1 MQIKNLIVCF
11 ILISLLG
18 IGIGCK
24 KADLPVKDPVPIPVP
39 IVVVPDGVLK
49 DAVGFPVGTAI
60 ELSRMK
66 SNAAYAAIVKAEFNV
81 VTFGNEMK
89 NNFIVSNNGIF
100 DYSRADE
107 LFNIATTAGLS
118 VYGHTLAWHSQQAAA
133 YYKNFAG
140 ITVSSG
146 AELLLNA
153 DFESGSAT
161 NLSNW
166 SQYNAANGATI
177 TVGAG
182 ADEVRTGS
190 RSMKVVNPVA
200 NAGKQYQVQ
209 EASDLFTTEVGK
221 QYIVS
226 YWVKALTS
234 GGSIRLSS
242 GPTAQYQGDQNITT
256 AWSQVSW
263 TITANST
270 QTRILFDMGLVANTY
285 FIDDASVKEIVTAQ
299 PGGQVAVK
307 LDQALGNFITTTV
320 TRYKG
325 RVKAWD
331 VVNEMFA
338 GDGNIRNNSNTPNT
352 ASDVFVWSHYMG
364 RDFGLS
370 AFKYAKAADPDALLF
385 INDYNLESQPVKLD
399 SLLAYV
405 REIKARGAVVDG
417 IGTQMHITHDA
428 NTANIDAMFVKMAAT
443 GLKVRISELDVRV
456 NYNKNFSASQPVTAD
471 YFTLQAKMYKY
482 VVQSFYKN
490 VPVAQR
496 YGITVWG
503 VGDAD
508 SWLGVPQGV
517 YDFPL
522 LWDGDY
528 KKKPAYDSFLQG
540 LKGL

>member
-1 MQIKNLIVCF
+1 MQLKVFLASFLI
-11 ILISLLG
+11 INLLG
-18 IGIGCK
+18 LGVGCK
-24 KADLPVKDPVPIPVP
+24 KADVPVSQPDPAPAP
-39 IVVVPDGVLK
+39 VVVPGGVLK
-49 DAVGFPVGTAI
+49 DATAFPAGTTI

-66 SNAAYAAIVKAEFNV
+66 NNAAYAAIVKAEFNV
-81 VTFGNEMK
+81 VTFRNEMK
-89 NNFIVSNNGIF
+89 NNFIVSNNGTF
-100 DYSRADE
+100 DYFRADE
-107 LFNIATTAGLS
+107 LLNIAITAGLS
-118 VYGHTLAWHSQQAAA
+118 VHGYTLVWHNQQAAA
-133 YYKNFAG
+133 YYKTFAG
-140 ITVSSG
+140 ITVAAG
-146 AELLLNA
+146 AELLANA
-153 DFESGSAT
+153 NFELDDSAT
-161 NLSNW
+161 FSNW

-177 TVGAG
+177 TVGSGQNEVHTG
-182 ADEVRTGS
+182 A
-190 RSMKVVNPVA
+190 RSMKVVNPAA
-200 NAGKQYQVQ
+200 NATQQYKVQ

-221 QYIVS
+221 QYVVS

-234 GGSIRLSS
+234 GGSIRLST
-242 GPTAQYQGDQNITT
+242 GPTAQYQADQNISTE
-256 AWSQVSW
+256 WSQVFWS
-263 TITANST
+263 ITANST

-338 GDGNIRNNSNTPNT
+338 GDGTIRNNSNTPNT
-352 ASDVFVWSHYMG
+352 ASDVFVWSNYLG
-364 RDFGLS
+364 RDFGLI

-385 INDYNLESQPVKLD
+385 INDYNLEYQPAKLD
-399 SLLAYV
+399 SLIAYV
-405 REIKARGAVVDG
+405 REIKGRGAVVDG

-428 NTANIDAMFVKMAAT
+428 NTAAIDAMFIKMAAT

-456 NYNKNFSASQPVTAD
+456 NTNNYFSASRPVTAD
-471 YFTLQAKMYKY
+471 YYTLQAKMYKY
-482 VVQSFYKN
+482 VVQSFYKY

-496 YGITVWG
+496 YGITIWG

>member
-1 MQIKNLIVCF
+1 MQIKNIIASFLI
-11 ILISLLG
+11 ISLLG
-18 IGIGCK
+18 IGLGCK
-24 KADLPVKDPVPIPVP
+24 KTDVTIVEPVPAPVPIP
-39 IVVVPDGVLK
+39 VVPDGVLK
-49 DAVGFPVGTAI
+49 DAVAFPIGTAI

-66 SNAAYAAIVKAEFNV
+66 SNSAYAAIVKAEFDM

-89 NNFIVSNNGIF
+89 NNFIVSNNGTF

-107 LFNIATTAGLS
+107 LFNIATAAGLS

-133 YYKNFAG
+133 YYKSFAG
-140 ITVSSG
+140 INVAAGT
-146 AELLLNA
+146 ELLLNS
-153 DFESGSAT
+153 DFELGDAT

-166 SQYNAANGATI
+166 SQYNPANGATI
-177 TVGAG
+177 TVGSG
-182 ADEVRTGS
+182 VNEVRTGA
-190 RSMKVVNPVA
+190 RSMKVINPVA
-200 NAGKQYQVQ
+200 NPAQQYQVQ
-209 EASDLFTTEVGK
+209 QASDLFTTEVGK

-226 YWVKALTS
+226 YWVKALSS
-234 GGSIRLSS
+234 GGSIRLST

-256 AWSQVSW
+256 TWSQVSW

-285 FIDDASVKEIVTAQ
+285 FIDDVSVKEIGTAQ
-299 PGGQVAVK
+299 PGGQVSVK

-325 RVKAWD
+325 KVKAWD

-352 ASDVFVWSHYMG
+352 ASDVFVWSHYLG
-364 RDFGLS
+364 RDFGLK
-370 AFKYAKAADPDALLF
+370 AFNYAKAADPDALLF

-399 SLLAYV
+399 SLIAYV
-405 REIKARGAVVDG
+405 KEIKARGAVVDG
-417 IGTQMHITHDA
+417 IGTQMHVTHDA
-428 NTANIDAMFVKMAAT
+428 NTATIDAMFTKMAAT
-443 GLKVRISELDVRV
+443 GLKVRISELDVRINAN
-456 NYNKNFSASQPVTAD
+456 NYFSASRPVTAD
-471 YFTLQAKMYKY
+471 YYTLQAKMYKY

-490 VPVAQR
+490 VPAAQR

-517 YDFPL
+517 YDFPM